1 MADKLNELVMV
12 AVSAFQKEGSLT
24 DTNGKTN
31 VWLTPVAGKIP
42 NQSMVL
48 AGTVAE
54 KALLTIGGTFLVN
67 VVEGEEDPEYGR
79 QFNVV
84 NLGAVPFTELI
95 SVAKQLGK
103 GTVVIT
109 KAGAEDTDPEDAKN
123 AFQGKIN
130 KDGEREPEMSD
141 EEILALGK
149 AQALKNKA
157 AEAKAARAGK

>member
-1 MADKLNELVMV
+1 MEKFNEYVMV

-31 VWLTPVAGKIP
+31 VWLTAVAGKIP
-42 NQSMVL
+42 NQSMVI

-67 VVEGEEDPEYGR
+67 VVEGEEDAEYGR

-109 KAGAEDTDPEDAKN
+109 KAGAEDTDPEDNAG
-123 AFQGKIN
+123 AFQGKL
-130 KDGEREPEMSD
+130 KKADEQEELSD
-141 EEILALGK
+141 EEILAAAK
-149 AQALKNKA
+149 ADKLKAKKA
-157 AEAKAARAGK
+157 ADALAKAEKK